1 MHDCRVSNFLQG
13 VRNLNVYM
21 YIMMMRVVEVVAGA
35 IIRLW
40 SETFSKLL
48 SYSLGL
54 RILVKF
60 TKFTKDLKQI

>member
-13 VRNLNVYM
+13 VRNLNAYM

-48 SYSLGL
+48 S
-54 RILVKF
+54 
-60 TKFTKDLKQI
+60 